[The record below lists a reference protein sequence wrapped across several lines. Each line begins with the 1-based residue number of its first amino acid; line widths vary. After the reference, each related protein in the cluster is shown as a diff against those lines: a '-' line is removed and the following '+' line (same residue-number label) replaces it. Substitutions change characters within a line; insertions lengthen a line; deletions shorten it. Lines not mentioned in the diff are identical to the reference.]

1 MVSTCRFA
9 IKLLRNSYDLASCIL
24 RHVPRQKMKD
34 IHISVTPRDATGAL
48 LTKRNSPDASIPVKH
63 REQLEVQQGDF
74 IYDTADLDGGNLEI
88 CIQSYTAS
96 MESPSRVALSVSAQ
110 AAADDD
116 VMQQLEQDRVVLN
129 RKLESENRLLKEE
142 TSRITAELVRMQR
155 RAKSIAGDAQF
166 SKKREETFHNQSL
179 SLNKAVKIWPI
190 VRMIV
195 VMIGGYL
202 QVSHVI
208 AYMKS
213 RHIC

>member
-1 MVSTCRFA
+1 
-9 IKLLRNSYDLASCIL
+9 
-24 RHVPRQKMKD
+24 MKD
-34 IHISVTPRDATGAL
+34 IHISVTPRDAMGAL
-48 LTKRNSPDASIPVKH
+48 LTKRTSPDASLPVKH
-63 REQLEVQQGDF
+63 REQLEAQKGAFV
-74 IYDTADLDGGNLEI
+74 YDTADLDGGNLEI
-88 CIQSYTAS
+88 CIQSYSAS
-96 MESPSRVALSVSAQ
+96 LESPSRVALSVSAQ
-110 AAADDD
+110 AAAEDDI
-116 VMQQLEQDRVVLN
+116 MQQLEEDRVMLN
-129 RKLESENRLLKEE
+129 HKLESENRLIKEE

-166 SKKREETFHNQSL
+166 SKKREENFHNKSL
-179 SLNKAVKIWPI
+179 SLNQAVKIWTM